1 VPGPRA
7 GWFFGFFLKIQRLGG
22 IWHNLCTSYGYQAFK
37 EMAME
42 TQAGNQRTTPRLRI
56 LTGGRSHGGD
66 ADGVQFNDAD
76 IVCLYGVEVQRTSVA
91 GLELV
96 EFEFLPD
103 AA

>member
-7 GWFFGFFLKIQRLGG
+7 GWFCGFFLKIRRLGG
-22 IWHNLCTSYGYQAFK
+22 IWHNLCTSYDYQAFK

-56 LTGGRSHGGD
+56 LTGARSHGGD
-66 ADGVQFNDAD
+66 ADVVQFNDAG

>member
-1 VPGPRA
+1 
-7 GWFFGFFLKIQRLGG
+7 
-22 IWHNLCTSYGYQAFK
+22 
-37 EMAME
+37 MAME

-56 LTGGRSHGGD
+56 LTGGRRHGGD
-66 ADGVQFNDAD
+66 ANAMQVNDAN
-76 IVCLYGVEVQRTSVA
+76 IVCLYGVEVQCTSVA

>member
-1 VPGPRA
+1 
-7 GWFFGFFLKIQRLGG
+7 
-22 IWHNLCTSYGYQAFK
+22 
-37 EMAME
+37 MAME

-56 LTGGRSHGGD
+56 LTGARSHGGD
-66 ADGVQFNDAD
+66 ADVVQFNDAG

>member
-1 VPGPRA
+1 
-7 GWFFGFFLKIQRLGG
+7 
-22 IWHNLCTSYGYQAFK
+22 
-37 EMAME
+37 ME

-56 LTGGRSHGGD
+56 LTGARSHGGD
-66 ADGVQFNDAD
+66 ADTKRHNDAG